1 MSKEYIY
8 IPFNKTNKNYLE
20 EIQRISAEKFG
31 VQVVEDKN
39 QHSLL
44 LTAEAHELV
53 SISTNPVYAV
63 VTKLE
68 ETELANSVYELVT
81 LQSKKIC
88 N

>member
-1 MSKEYIY
+1 M
-8 IPFNKTNKNYLE
+8 E
-20 EIQRISAEKFG
+20 EIQKISAEKFG
-31 VQVVEDKN
+31 IQVVADEN

-44 LTAEAHELV
+44 LTAETHQLV

-81 LQSKKIC
+81 LQSKRIC

>member
-8 IPFNKTNKNYLE
+8 IPFNKINKNYLE
-20 EIQRISAEKFG
+20 EIQKISAAEFG
-31 VQVVEDKN
+31 VQVIADEK

-44 LTAEAHELV
+44 LTAEAHQLV